1 MSTKTE
7 TADERLRQFKRDI
20 DSRCSQWLESHP
32 EGAQNIDTSD
42 MLSRPQL
49 PAGDEYPYENG
60 TRSFADTEPKFQS
73 ALLPNGNLE
82 KVIVSEVLEGVW
94 GVKVGDVLVDAF
106 RGPNARQ
113 LALEKGEAL
122 ADAQKR
128 RF

>member
-7 TADERLRQFKRDI
+7 TADEKLRQYKRDL
-20 DSRCSQWLESHP
+20 DARCLQWLDSHP
-32 EGAQNIDTSD
+32 EGAENIDTSD

-49 PAGDEYPYENG
+49 TAGDEYRYENG
-60 TRSFADTEPKFQS
+60 TRPFADPEPKFQS
-73 ALLPNGNLE
+73 ALLPNGHLE
-82 KVIVSEVLEGVW
+82 KVVISEVLEGVW